1 MMHAGEN
8 TQAASDIVIAVREGF
23 DISDAKP
30 VGARGSDSADHISG
44 RFCATHAS
52 VWAGVFRTPNDRRA
66 SSLVICL
73 RSNPATFI
81 FCLRAFMRADLSY
94 NYANWLQLNPQ
105 EMVRLFNE
113 ARGEP
118 EVVYRP
124 QPVGRQVN
132 TSGPIS
138 PNFVVIV
145 FVIGILSVVAAW
157 GYSLL
162 VQTPPKK
169 PIIDVPTVAATPT
182 AIAGAS
188 ALISTTAISPT
199 AGAGTIRIP
208 TTVGT
213 TTGTTTGTTPAAAGA
228 SSAAAGTTVATGAA
242 GTTVSPTP
250 ATSLK
255 VIITSSVKSWV
266 EIYADGD
273 KNAKSVGY
281 INPGES
287 REIDARQTVTIYCGK
302 PDNVTYNV
310 NGVDKGTLPK
320 EALQTQGFTISL

>member
-1 MMHAGEN
+1 MQSPWQHGGPIQPTTFGA
-8 TQAASDIVIAVREGF
+8 ILR
-23 DISDAKP
+23 DARLGLGRSLQDAERQTRILARHLSALESGDFHLLP
-30 VGARGSDSADHISG
+30 SGIYARG
-44 RFCATHAS
+44 F
-52 VWAGVFRTPNDRRA
+52 V
-66 SSLVICL
+66 
-73 RSNPATFI
+73 
-81 FCLRAFMRADLSY
+81 Y

-124 QPVGRQVN
+124 QPVGRPVN
-132 TSGPIS
+132 TAGPFS

-162 VQTPPKK
+162 VQAPPKN

-182 AIAGAS
+182 AITGAA
-188 ALISTTAISPT
+188 ALIGTPATSPT
-199 AGAGTIRIP
+199 AGAGTSAIRIP
-208 TTVGT
+208 TMAGT
-213 TTGTTTGTTPAAAGA
+213 TLSTTGTAATGP
-228 SSAAAGTTVATGAA
+228 SAAARTGTAMTGTTVANASA
-242 GTTVSPTP
+242 SASPTP

-255 VIITSSVKSWV
+255 VILTSSVKSWV

-273 KNAKSVGY
+273 KNPKSIGY

-302 PDNVTYNV
+302 PDNVTYSV
-310 NGVDKGTLPK
+310 NGADKGPLPK

>member
-1 MMHAGEN
+1 VMQSPWQHGGPIQPTTFGAILRDARLGLGRSLQDAERQTRILARHLSALESGDFHLLPAG
-8 TQAASDIVIAVREGF
+8 IY
-23 DISDAKP
+23 
-30 VGARGSDSADHISG
+30 ARG
-44 RFCATHAS
+44 F
-52 VWAGVFRTPNDRRA
+52 V
-66 SSLVICL
+66 
-73 RSNPATFI
+73 
-81 FCLRAFMRADLSY
+81 Y

-132 TSGPIS
+132 TAGPFS

-182 AIAGAS
+182 AITGAA
-188 ALISTTAISPT
+188 ALLSTASISPT
-199 AGAGTIRIP
+199 AGTGTGTSTIRIP
-208 TTVGT
+208 TTAGT
-213 TTGTTTGTTPAAAGA
+213 TLGTAVTAVAGTSTSAGTGTATTGTAATGTA
-228 SSAAAGTTVATGAA
+228 VA
-242 GTTVSPTP
+242 TVSPTP

-255 VIITSSVKSWV
+255 VILTSSVKSWV

-273 KNAKSVGY
+273 KNPKSIGY

-302 PDNVTYNV
+302 PDNVTYSV
-310 NGVDKGTLPK
+310 NGADKGPLPK

>member
-1 MMHAGEN
+1 MQSPWEHGGPIQPTTFGAILRDARLGLGRSLQDAERQTRILARHLSALESGEFHLLP
-8 TQAASDIVIAVREGF
+8 TGIY
-23 DISDAKP
+23 
-30 VGARGSDSADHISG
+30 ARG
-44 RFCATHAS
+44 F
-52 VWAGVFRTPNDRRA
+52 V
-66 SSLVICL
+66 
-73 RSNPATFI
+73 
-81 FCLRAFMRADLSY
+81 Y

-124 QPVGRQVN
+124 QPVGRPVN
-132 TSGPIS
+132 TSGPFS

-182 AIAGAS
+182 AISAAS
-188 ALISTTAISPT
+188 ALMSTPAISPT
-199 AGAGTIRIP
+199 AATDTNTIRIATVSGTAAASGTVTG
-208 TTVGT
+208 TTIA
-213 TTGTTTGTTPAAAGA
+213 TTGTTT
-228 SSAAAGTTVATGAA
+228 AAAGTRQPTTGTAATASA
-242 GTTVSPTP
+242 LP

-255 VIITSSVKSWV
+255 VIITSSVKAWV

-273 KNAKSVGY
+273 KNAKTVGY
-281 INPGES
+281 INPGET

-310 NGVDKGTLPK
+310 NGVDKGNLPK